1 MFTRSG
7 GLFLVLIV
15 GGSLSFAPAQ
25 EKVVGPV
32 RVKIQDE
39 KPAFFEVL
47 TPIDPVKRV
56 EYQSQPNSMYVRI
69 TAENQ
74 SLHLGFIYQNFKI
87 DQNVTNPMGGAV
99 APNPFGGPP
108 IPNGGVMQWEIQ
120 RANLPKTPSGKVR
133 DGFMCVGKVNGIR
146 ITQTV
151 EVVPC
156 KSEGKNPRR
165 LDAVLV
171 RFTLENKDTVP
182 HQVGVRTFMDVYVV
196 NNDGALFAAPNQ
208 PGQIL
213 DGVELKDKMMP
224 DYLQLLQVPNLQNP
238 GFVGHLTFNLGSS
251 VEGPSRVVMTNLG
264 ACFNNNNWD
273 IAAIPANGD
282 SAVGF
287 FWEPR
292 EIKPGAKREVAYAL
306 GKGVASKLDNEGAIK
321 LDLVGSFEPNKMF
334 TINAFVSDPAPGQSL
349 TLELPDGMERLEGKE
364 TQPVPA
370 LDAEG
375 NCLIQWKAR
384 VLRPGQYNLRV
395 HSTLGVTQT
404 KIITVTKEQ

>member
-1 MFTRSG
+1 MFTRIG
-7 GLFLVLIV
+7 GLLLVLFI
-15 GGSLSFAPAQ
+15 GASLSFAPAQ

-56 EYQSQPNSMYVRI
+56 EYQGNNMSLQI
-69 TAENQ
+69 TVERKM
-74 SLHLGFIYQNFKI
+74 LHLGMIYPSFKI
-87 DQNVTNPMGGAV
+87 DQNMQNGL
-99 APNPFGGPP
+99 
-108 IPNGGVMQWEIQ
+108 GGVMPMEIP
-120 RANLPKTPSGKVR
+120 RANLPKTPSGKER
-133 DGFMCVGKVNGIR
+133 DGFMCVGKLGGIR

-151 EVVPC
+151 EVVATRAE
-156 KSEGKNPRR
+156 KGNQRR
-165 LDAVLV
+165 RDAVVV
-171 RFTLENKDTVP
+171 RYTLENKDTVP
-182 HQVGVRTFMDVYVV
+182 HQVGLRCFMDVYVV

-208 PGQIL
+208 PGKIL
-213 DGVELKDKMMP
+213 DGVELKDKTMP
-224 DYLQLLQVPNLQNP
+224 DYLQFLERADLQNP

-251 VEGPSRVVMTNLG
+251 VEAPNRAVLTSLRG
-264 ACFNNNNWD
+264 NNSGWD
-273 IAAIPANGD
+273 ITPIPAGGD
-282 SAVGF
+282 SAMAF
-287 FWEPR
+287 FWDPR
-292 EIKPGAKREVAYAL
+292 EIKAGAKREFAYAF
-306 GKGVASKLDNEGAIK
+306 GQGVAPKLDNEGAIK

-349 TLELPDGMERLEGKE
+349 TLELPDGLERLEGKE

-370 LDAEG
+370 VDAEG

-404 KIITVTKEQ
+404 KIITITKEK